1 MILPI
6 SARNFFTFLSFDLI
20 ELSLIGK
27 INNPDAKI
35 VEEGLEGSDV
45 TGFIDTGSYVLN
57 ALLSG
62 TIYGGLPN
70 NKISCLAGDPATGKT
85 FYAIGIA
92 SQFLKDNKDGVVV
105 YFDTEQAVTTDMFKQ
120 RGIDTE
126 RVAVVPVATIEEFKT
141 QSLKIV
147 NDILEQPEEDRKP
160 VLFVLDSL
168 GMLSTEKEMNDSAE
182 GKNVRDMTKA
192 QQTKATFRVL
202 TLKLG
207 KAKIPMLM
215 TNHTYQVIGAYVPT
229 KELGGGIGLKYAA
242 SNILTLSKSKDKTD
256 EGVVGIFIKCTNYKN
271 RFVKENMNVETRLN
285 YTSGLSRYYGLTE
298 LAIKYGIFKKVSTR
312 IELPDGS
319 KVFEKNIDDE
329 PEKYYTKDILDKL
342 DAEIQ
347 KDFKY
352 GQNT

>member
-1 MILPI
+1 MSKYLK
-6 SARNFFTFLSFDLI
+6 N
-20 ELSLIGK
+20 LIGK
-27 INNPDAKI
+27 INNPDASI
-35 VEEGLEGSDV
+35 VAEGLDGSDV
-45 TGFIDTGSYVLN
+45 TGFIDTGCYVLN

-62 TIYGGLPN
+62 SIYGGLPN

-92 SQFLKDNKDGVVV
+92 TQFLKDHKDGVVV
-105 YFDTEQAVTTDMFKQ
+105 YFDTEQAVTKNMFEQ

-126 RVAVVPVATIEEFKT
+126 RIAVVPVSTIEEFKT
-141 QSLKIV
+141 QALKIV
-147 NDILEQPEEDRKP
+147 NDVIETPEEDRKP
-160 VLFVLDSL
+160 IFMVLDSL

-192 QQTKATFRVL
+192 QQTKAAFRVL

-207 KAKIPMLM
+207 KAKIPMLL

-256 EGVVGIFIKCTNYKN
+256 EGVVGNFIKCTNYKN

-285 YTSGLSRYYGLTE
+285 YTSGLSRYYGLTD
-298 LAIKYGIFKKVSTR
+298 LAIKYNIFKKVSTR

-319 KVFEKNIDDE
+319 KVFEKNIDDD

-352 GQNT
+352 GQGT

>member
-1 MILPI
+1 MSNYLK
-6 SARNFFTFLSFDLI
+6 T
-20 ELSLIGK
+20 LIGK
-27 INNPDAKI
+27 IENPDASI
-35 VEEGLEGSDV
+35 VADGLEGADV

-62 TIYGGLPN
+62 SIYGGLPN

-92 SQFLKDNKDGVVV
+92 TQFLKDNKDGIVI
-105 YFDTEQAVTTDMFKQ
+105 YFDTEQAITKDMFEQ
-120 RGIDTE
+120 RGIDMK
-126 RVAVVPVATIEEFKT
+126 RVAVVPVSTIEEFKT
-141 QSLKIV
+141 QALKIV
-147 NDILEQPEEDRKP
+147 NEILTQPEDERKP
-160 VLFVLDSL
+160 VFMVLDSL

-207 KAKIPMLM
+207 KAKVPMLL
-215 TNHTYQVIGAYVPT
+215 TNHTYQVIGSYVPT

-256 EGVVGIFIKCTNYKN
+256 EGVVGNFIKCTNYKN
-271 RFVKENMNVETRLN
+271 RFVKENMQVETRLN
-285 YTSGLSRYYGLTE
+285 YTSGLSRYYGLTD
-298 LAIKYGIFKKVSTR
+298 LALKYNIFKKVSTR
-312 IELPDGS
+312 IELPDGT
-319 KVFEKNIDDE
+319 KVFEKNLDE
-329 PEKYYTKDILDKL
+329 EAEKYYTKEILDRL
-342 DAEIQ
+342 DKEIQ

-352 GQNT
+352 GQAS

>member
-1 MILPI
+1 MSKYLK
-6 SARNFFTFLSFDLI
+6 
-20 ELSLIGK
+20 SLIGK

-62 TIYGGLPN
+62 SLYGGLPN

-92 SQFLKDNKDGVVV
+92 SQFLRDNKDGVVV
-105 YFDTEQAVTTDMFKQ
+105 YFDTEQAITSDMFKQ

-147 NDILEQPEEDRKP
+147 NDILEQPEEERKP
-160 VLFVLDSL
+160 VLLVLDSL

-215 TNHTYQVIGAYVPT
+215 TNHTYQSIAAYVPT
-229 KELGGGIGLKYAA
+229 KELGGGVGLKYAA

-256 EGVVGIFIKCTNYKN
+256 EGIVGIFIKCTNYKN
-271 RFVKENMNVETRLN
+271 RFVKENMHVETRLN
-285 YTSGLSRYYGLTE
+285 YTSGLSRYYGLTD

-319 KVFEKNIDDE
+319 KVFEKNIDDD

-352 GQNT
+352 GQST

>member
-1 MILPI
+1 MSKYLK
-6 SARNFFTFLSFDLI
+6 
-20 ELSLIGK
+20 SLITK
-27 INNPDAKI
+27 INNPDAKL
-35 VEEGLEGSDV
+35 VADGLDGSDV

-62 TIYGGLPN
+62 SIYGGLPN

-85 FYAIGIA
+85 FYALGIA
-92 SQFLKDNKDGVVV
+92 SQFLRDNPEGVVI
-105 YFDTEQAVTTDMFKQ
+105 YFDTEQAVTTDMFES
-120 RGIDTE
+120 RGIDTN
-126 RVAVVPVATIEEFKT
+126 RIAVVPVATIEEFKT
-141 QSLKIV
+141 QALKIV
-147 NDILEQPEEDRKP
+147 NDVLETPEDERKP
-160 VLFVLDSL
+160 MFMVLDSL

-207 KAKIPMLM
+207 KANIPMLL
-215 TNHTYQVIGAYVPT
+215 TNHTYQVIGSYVPT

-242 SNILTLSKSKDKTD
+242 STILTLSKSKDKTD
-256 EGVVGIFIKCTNYKN
+256 EGVVGNFIKCTNYKN
-271 RFVKENMNVETRLN
+271 RFVKENKQVETRLN
-285 YTSGLSRYYGLTE
+285 YSSGLSRYYGLTD
-298 LAIKYGIFKKVSTR
+298 LAIKYEIFKKVSTR

-319 KVFEKNIDDE
+319 KAFEKNIDEE
-329 PEKYYTKDILDKL
+329 PEKYYTKDVLDRL

-352 GQNT
+352 GQGS

>member
-1 MILPI
+1 MSNYLK
-6 SARNFFTFLSFDLI
+6 N
-20 ELSLIGK
+20 LIGR
-27 INNPDAKI
+27 IENPDASI
-35 VEEGLEGSDV
+35 VADGLEGADV

-62 TIYGGLPN
+62 SIYGGLPN

-92 SQFLKDNKDGVVV
+92 TQFLKDNKDGIVI
-105 YFDTEQAVTTDMFKQ
+105 YFDTEQAITKDMFEQ
-120 RGIDTE
+120 RGIDMK
-126 RVAVVPVATIEEFKT
+126 RVAVVPVSTIEEFKT
-141 QSLKIV
+141 QALKIV
-147 NDILEQPEEDRKP
+147 NEILTQSEDERKP
-160 VLFVLDSL
+160 VFMVLDSL

-207 KAKIPMLM
+207 KAKVPMLL
-215 TNHTYQVIGAYVPT
+215 TNHTYQVIGSYVPT

-256 EGVVGIFIKCTNYKN
+256 EGVVGNFIKCTNYKN
-271 RFVKENMNVETRLN
+271 RFVKENMQVETRLN
-285 YTSGLSRYYGLTE
+285 YTSGLSRYYGLTD
-298 LAIKYGIFKKVSTR
+298 LALKYGIFKKVSTR
-312 IELPDGS
+312 IELPDGT
-319 KVFEKNIDDE
+319 KVFEKNLDEE
-329 PEKYYTKDILDKL
+329 PEKYYTKEILDRL
-342 DAEIQ
+342 DKEIQ

-352 GQNT
+352 GQAS

>member
-1 MILPI
+1 MSKYLK
-6 SARNFFTFLSFDLI
+6 N
-20 ELSLIGK
+20 LIGK
-27 INNPDAKI
+27 INNPDASI
-35 VEEGLEGSDV
+35 VAEGLDGSDV
-45 TGFIDTGSYVLN
+45 TGFIDTGCYVLN

-62 TIYGGLPN
+62 SIYGGLPN

-92 SQFLKDNKDGVVV
+92 TQFLKDHKDGVVI
-105 YFDTEQAVTTDMFKQ
+105 YFDTEQAVTKNMFEQ
-120 RGIDTE
+120 RGIDIE
-126 RVAVVPVATIEEFKT
+126 RIAVVPVSTIEEFKT
-141 QSLKIV
+141 QALKIV
-147 NDILEQPEEDRKP
+147 NDVIETPEEDRKP
-160 VLFVLDSL
+160 IFMVLDSL

-192 QQTKATFRVL
+192 QQTKAAFRVL

-207 KAKIPMLM
+207 KAKIPMLL

-256 EGVVGIFIKCTNYKN
+256 EGVVGNFIKCTNYKN

-285 YTSGLSRYYGLTE
+285 YTSGLSRYYGLTD
-298 LAIKYGIFKKVSTR
+298 LAIKYNIFKKVSTR

-319 KVFEKNIDDE
+319 KVFEKNIDDD

-352 GQNT
+352 GQGT

>member
-1 MILPI
+1 MSKYLK
-6 SARNFFTFLSFDLI
+6 N
-20 ELSLIGK
+20 LIGK
-27 INNPDAKI
+27 INNPDASI
-35 VEEGLEGSDV
+35 VAEGLDGSDV
-45 TGFIDTGSYVLN
+45 TGFIDTGCYVLN

-62 TIYGGLPN
+62 SIYGGLPN

-92 SQFLKDNKDGVVV
+92 TQFLKDHKDGVVV
-105 YFDTEQAVTTDMFKQ
+105 YFDTEQAVTKNMFEQ
-120 RGIDTE
+120 RGIDIE
-126 RVAVVPVATIEEFKT
+126 RIAVVPVSTIEEFKT
-141 QSLKIV
+141 QALKIV
-147 NDILEQPEEDRKP
+147 NDVIETPEEDRKP
-160 VLFVLDSL
+160 IFMVLDSL

-192 QQTKATFRVL
+192 QQTKAAFRVL

-207 KAKIPMLM
+207 KAKIPMLL

-256 EGVVGIFIKCTNYKN
+256 EGVVGNFIKCTNYKN

-285 YTSGLSRYYGLTE
+285 YTSGLSRYYGLTD
-298 LAIKYGIFKKVSTR
+298 LAIKYNIFKKVSTR

-319 KVFEKNIDDE
+319 KVFEKNIDDD

-352 GQNT
+352 GQGT

>member
-1 MILPI
+1 MSNYLK
-6 SARNFFTFLSFDLI
+6 T
-20 ELSLIGK
+20 LIGK
-27 INNPDAKI
+27 IENPDASI
-35 VEEGLEGSDV
+35 VADGLEGADV

-62 TIYGGLPN
+62 SIYGGLPN

-92 SQFLKDNKDGVVV
+92 TQFLKDNKDGIVI
-105 YFDTEQAVTTDMFKQ
+105 YFDTEQAITKDMFEQ
-120 RGIDTE
+120 RGIDMK
-126 RVAVVPVATIEEFKT
+126 RVAVVPVSTIEEFKT
-141 QSLKIV
+141 QALKIV
-147 NDILEQPEEDRKP
+147 NEILTQPEDERKP
-160 VLFVLDSL
+160 VFMVLDSL

-207 KAKIPMLM
+207 KAKVPMLL
-215 TNHTYQVIGAYVPT
+215 TNHTYQVIGSYVPT

-256 EGVVGIFIKCTNYKN
+256 EGVVGNFIKCTNYKN
-271 RFVKENMNVETRLN
+271 RFVKENMQVETRLN
-285 YTSGLSRYYGLTE
+285 YTSGLSRYYGLTD
-298 LAIKYGIFKKVSTR
+298 LALKYNIFKKVSTR
-312 IELPDGS
+312 IELPDGT
-319 KVFEKNIDDE
+319 KVFEKNLDEE
-329 PEKYYTKDILDKL
+329 PEKYYTKEILDRL
-342 DAEIQ
+342 DKEIQ

-352 GQNT
+352 GQPS

>member
-1 MILPI
+1 MSKYLK
-6 SARNFFTFLSFDLI
+6 N
-20 ELSLIGK
+20 LIGK

-352 GQNT
+352 GQST

>member
-1 MILPI
+1 MSKYLK
-6 SARNFFTFLSFDLI
+6 T
-20 ELSLIGK
+20 LIGK
-27 INNPDAKI
+27 INNPDASI
-35 VEEGLEGSDV
+35 VSEGLDGSDV

-62 TIYGGLPN
+62 SIYGGLPN

-92 SQFLKDNKDGVVV
+92 TQFLKDHKDGVVV
-105 YFDTEQAVTTDMFKQ
+105 YFDTEQAVTKNMFEQ

-126 RVAVVPVATIEEFKT
+126 RIAVVPVSTIEEFKT
-141 QSLKIV
+141 QALKIV
-147 NDILEQPEEDRKP
+147 NDILEQPEEERKP
-160 VLFVLDSL
+160 IFMVLDSL

-192 QQTKATFRVL
+192 QQTKAAFRVL

-207 KAKIPMLM
+207 KAKIPMLL

-242 SNILTLSKSKDKTD
+242 SNILTLSKSKDKTE
-256 EGVVGIFIKCTNYKN
+256 EGVVGNFIKCTNYKN
-271 RFVKENMNVETRLN
+271 RFVKENMHVETRLN
-285 YTSGLSRYYGLTE
+285 YTSGLSRYYGLTD

-319 KVFEKNIDDE
+319 KAFEKNIDED
-329 PEKYYTKDILDKL
+329 PEKYFTKDILDKL
-342 DAEIQ
+342 DVEIQ

-352 GQNT
+352 GQGT

>member
-1 MILPI
+1 MSKYLK
-6 SARNFFTFLSFDLI
+6 
-20 ELSLIGK
+20 SLIGK

-285 YTSGLSRYYGLTE
+285 YTSGLSRYYGLTD

-352 GQNT
+352 GQGT

>member
-1 MILPI
+1 MSKYLK
-6 SARNFFTFLSFDLI
+6 
-20 ELSLIGK
+20 SLIGK

-147 NDILEQPEEDRKP
+147 NDILEQSEEERKP

-352 GQNT
+352 GQGT

>member
-1 MILPI
+1 MSKYLK
-6 SARNFFTFLSFDLI
+6 
-20 ELSLIGK
+20 SLIGK
-27 INNPDAKI
+27 INNPDASI
-35 VEEGLEGSDV
+35 VAEGLDGSDV
-45 TGFIDTGSYVLN
+45 TGFIDTGCYVLN

-62 TIYGGLPN
+62 SIYGGLPN

-92 SQFLKDNKDGVVV
+92 TQFLKDHKDGVVI
-105 YFDTEQAVTTDMFKQ
+105 YFDTEQAVTKNMFEQ
-120 RGIDTE
+120 RGIDIE
-126 RVAVVPVATIEEFKT
+126 RIAVVPVSTIEEFKT
-141 QSLKIV
+141 QALKIV
-147 NDILEQPEEDRKP
+147 NDVIETPEEDRKP
-160 VLFVLDSL
+160 IFMVLDSL

-192 QQTKATFRVL
+192 QQTKAAFRVL

-207 KAKIPMLM
+207 KAKIPMLL

-256 EGVVGIFIKCTNYKN
+256 EGVVGNFIKCTNYKN

-285 YTSGLSRYYGLTE
+285 YTSGLSRYYGLTD
-298 LAIKYGIFKKVSTR
+298 LAIKYNIFKKVSTR

-319 KVFEKNIDDE
+319 KVFEKNIDDD

-352 GQNT
+352 GQGT

>member
-1 MILPI
+1 MSKYLK
-6 SARNFFTFLSFDLI
+6 
-20 ELSLIGK
+20 SLIGK

>member
-1 MILPI
+1 MSNYLK
-6 SARNFFTFLSFDLI
+6 N
-20 ELSLIGK
+20 LIGK
-27 INNPDAKI
+27 IENPDASI
-35 VEEGLEGSDV
+35 VADGLQGSDV
-45 TGFIDTGSYVLN
+45 TGFIDTGSYALN

-62 TIYGGLPN
+62 SIYGGLPN

-85 FYAIGIA
+85 YYAIGIA
-92 SQFLKDNKDGVVV
+92 TQFLKDHKDGIVI
-105 YFDTEQAVTTDMFKQ
+105 YFDTEQAITKDMFEK
-120 RGIDTE
+120 RGIDTK
-126 RVAVVPVATIEEFKT
+126 RVAVVPVSTIEEFKT
-141 QSLKIV
+141 QALKIV
-147 NDILEQPEEDRKP
+147 NEILVQDEDQRKP
-160 VLFVLDSL
+160 VFMVLDSL
-168 GMLSTEKEMNDSAE
+168 GMLSTEKEMTDSAE

-192 QQTKATFRVL
+192 QQTKAAFRVL

-207 KAKIPMLM
+207 KAKIPMLL
-215 TNHTYQVIGAYVPT
+215 TNHTYQVIGSYVPT

-256 EGVVGIFIKCTNYKN
+256 EGVVGNFIKCTNYKN

-285 YTSGLSRYYGLTE
+285 YSSGLSRYYGLTD
-298 LAIKYGIFKKVSTR
+298 LAIKYNVFKKVSTR

-342 DAEIQ
+342 DIHIQ

-352 GQNT
+352 GQGTEI

>member
-1 MILPI
+1 MSKYLK
-6 SARNFFTFLSFDLI
+6 
-20 ELSLIGK
+20 SLIGK

-35 VEEGLEGSDV
+35 VEEGLDGSDV

-285 YTSGLSRYYGLTE
+285 YTSGLSRYYGLTD

-312 IELPDGS
+312 IELPDGA
-319 KVFEKNIDDE
+319 KVFEKNIDED
-329 PEKYYTKDILDKL
+329 PEKYYTKDILDRL

-352 GQNT
+352 GQGS

>member
-1 MILPI
+1 MSKYLK
-6 SARNFFTFLSFDLI
+6 N
-20 ELSLIGK
+20 LIGK
-27 INNPDAKI
+27 INNPDASI
-35 VEEGLEGSDV
+35 VAEGLQGSDV
-45 TGFIDTGSYVLN
+45 TGFIDTGCYVLN
-57 ALLSG
+57 AILSG
-62 TIYGGLPN
+62 SIYGGLPN

-85 FYAIGIA
+85 YYAIGIA
-92 SQFLKDNKDGVVV
+92 TQFLKDHKDGVVI
-105 YFDTEQAVTTDMFKQ
+105 YFDTEQAVTQDMFEK
-120 RGIDTE
+120 RGIDTG
-126 RVAVVPVATIEEFKT
+126 RIAVVPVSTIEEFKT
-141 QSLKIV
+141 QALKIV
-147 NDILEQPEEDRKP
+147 NDVLEQPEGDRKP
-160 VLFVLDSL
+160 LFMVLDSL
-168 GMLSTEKEMNDSAE
+168 GMLSTEKEMTDSAE

-192 QQTKATFRVL
+192 QQTKAAFRVL

-207 KAKIPMLM
+207 KAKIPMLL

-256 EGVVGIFIKCTNYKN
+256 SGVVGNFIKCTNYKN

-285 YTSGLSRYYGLTE
+285 YTSGLSRYYGLTD
-298 LAIKYGIFKKVSTR
+298 LAMKYNIFKKVSTR
-312 IELPDGS
+312 VELPDGT

-329 PEKYYTKDILDKL
+329 PEKYFTKDILDKL

>member
-1 MILPI
+1 MSKYLK
-6 SARNFFTFLSFDLI
+6 
-20 ELSLIGK
+20 SLIGK

-35 VEEGLEGSDV
+35 VEEGLDGSDV

-285 YTSGLSRYYGLTE
+285 YTSGLSRYYGLTD

-312 IELPDGS
+312 IELPDGA
-319 KVFEKNIDDE
+319 KVFEKNIDEE
-329 PEKYYTKDILDKL
+329 PEKYYTKEILDRL

-352 GQNT
+352 GQGS

>member
-1 MILPI
+1 MSKYLK
-6 SARNFFTFLSFDLI
+6 N
-20 ELSLIGK
+20 LIGK
-27 INNPDAKI
+27 INNPDASI
-35 VEEGLEGSDV
+35 VSEGLEGSDV

-62 TIYGGLPN
+62 SIYGGLPN

-85 FYAIGIA
+85 YYAIGIA
-92 SQFLKDNKDGVVV
+92 TQFLKDHKDGVVI
-105 YFDTEQAVTTDMFKQ
+105 YFDTEQAVTRSMFEQ

-126 RVAVVPVATIEEFKT
+126 RIAVVPVSTIEEFKT
-141 QSLKIV
+141 QALKIV

-160 VLFVLDSL
+160 IFMILDSL
-168 GMLSTEKEMNDSAE
+168 GMLSTEKEMTDSAE

-192 QQTKATFRVL
+192 QQTKAAFRVL

-207 KAKIPMLM
+207 KAKIPMLL

-256 EGVVGIFIKCTNYKN
+256 EGVVGNFIKCTNYKN
-271 RFVKENMNVETRLN
+271 RFVKENMQVETRLN
-285 YTSGLSRYYGLTE
+285 YTSGLSRYYGLTD
-298 LAIKYGIFKKVSTR
+298 LAMKYNIFKKVSTR
-312 IELPDGS
+312 IELPDGT

-342 DAEIQ
+342 DTAIQ

-352 GQNT
+352 GQGT

>member
-1 MILPI
+1 MSKYLK
-6 SARNFFTFLSFDLI
+6 
-20 ELSLIGK
+20 SLITK
-27 INNPDAKI
+27 INNPDAKL
-35 VEEGLEGSDV
+35 VADGLDGSDV

-62 TIYGGLPN
+62 SIYGGLPN

-85 FYAIGIA
+85 FYALGIA
-92 SQFLKDNKDGVVV
+92 SQFLRDNPEGVVI
-105 YFDTEQAVTTDMFKQ
+105 YFDTEQAVTTDMFES
-120 RGIDTE
+120 RGIDTN
-126 RVAVVPVATIEEFKT
+126 RIAVVPVATIEEFKT
-141 QSLKIV
+141 QALKIV
-147 NDILEQPEEDRKP
+147 NDVLETPEDERKP
-160 VLFVLDSL
+160 MFMVLDSL

-207 KAKIPMLM
+207 KANIPMLL
-215 TNHTYQVIGAYVPT
+215 TNHTYQVIGSYVPT

-242 SNILTLSKSKDKTD
+242 STILTLSKSKDKTD
-256 EGVVGIFIKCTNYKN
+256 EGVVGNFIKCTNYKN
-271 RFVKENMNVETRLN
+271 RFVKENKQVETRLN
-285 YTSGLSRYYGLTE
+285 YSSGLSRYYGLTD
-298 LAIKYGIFKKVSTR
+298 LAIKYEIFKKVSTR

-319 KVFEKNIDDE
+319 KAFEKNIDED

-342 DAEIQ
+342 NAAIQ

-352 GQNT
+352 GQQD

>member
-1 MILPI
+1 MSNYLK
-6 SARNFFTFLSFDLI
+6 N
-20 ELSLIGK
+20 LIGK
-27 INNPDAKI
+27 IENPDAAI
-35 VEEGLEGSDV
+35 VAEGLVGSDV
-45 TGFIDTGSYVLN
+45 TGFIDTGSYALN

-62 TIYGGLPN
+62 SIFGGLPN

-85 FYAIGIA
+85 YYAIGIA
-92 SQFLKDNKDGVVV
+92 TQFLKDNKDGIVI
-105 YFDTEQAVTTDMFKQ
+105 YFDTEQAITKEMFEK
-120 RGIDTE
+120 RGIDTK
-126 RVAVVPVATIEEFKT
+126 RVAVVPVSTIEEFKT
-141 QSLKIV
+141 QALKIV
-147 NDILEQPEEDRKP
+147 NEILAQEEKERKP
-160 VLFVLDSL
+160 IFMVLDSL

-192 QQTKATFRVL
+192 QQTKAVFRVL

-207 KAKIPMLM
+207 KAKIPMLL

-256 EGVVGIFIKCTNYKN
+256 EGVVGNFIKCTNYKN
-271 RFVKENMNVETRLN
+271 RFVKENTNVETRLN
-285 YTSGLSRYYGLTE
+285 YTSGLSRYYGLTD
-298 LAIKYGIFKKVSTR
+298 LALKYNIFKKVSTR

-342 DAEIQ
+342 DAAIQ

-352 GQNT
+352 GQST